1 MSFLATEEAGFYGA
15 VWLFAFLVSV
25 FRTLSGDDTVSIRVC
40 VGSSG
45 VTGFF
50 AFAVISFL
58 CGKSSSDDFSGQF
71 YYLGLSALIGLAGPI
86 NQRAIY
92 YLLSKFGLKIE
103 QDEEDDQHREPDSS
117 DSEG

>member
-1 MSFLATEEAGFYGA
+1 MSFLATEEAGFYAA

-25 FRTLSGDDTVSIRVC
+25 FRSLSGDDTVSVRVC

-50 AFAVISFL
+50 AFAVVSFL

-86 NQRAIY
+86 NQKAIHF
-92 YLLSKFGLKIE
+92 LLKKFGLEIK
-103 QDEEDDQHREPDSS
+103 DDEDDEKHRTENSS
-117 DSEG
+117 HSQE

>member
-1 MSFLATEEAGFYGA
+1 MSFLATEEAGFYAA

-25 FRTLSGDDTVSIRVC
+25 FRSISGDDTVSVRIC

-50 AFAVISFL
+50 AFAVVSFL

-86 NQRAIY
+86 NQKAINFMVN
-92 YLLSKFGLKIE
+92 KFGLKIE
-103 QDEEDDQHREPDSS
+103 DEEDDQHREPDSS